1 MNKTIQDKMPTTPD
15 LNQERLEQLRA
26 LMPDLFSND
35 GALDRDEL
43 KRLVDPDSVAETE
56 RFEFRWFGK
65 ANAKRNAFTPTVAS
79 LEVDPTRSV
88 NPELANGNAII
99 EGENLEVL
107 KCLLAAYRNRI
118 KCIYIDPPYN
128 KDKDFVYSDTWK
140 EDKKS
145 YWEHIGVTSDGVK
158 IDTNTKADGRFHSNW
173 LNMLYP
179 RLLLA
184 RQLLKNDGV
193 IFISIDDNEVH
204 HLRKLCD
211 QAFGEENFVAQLTW
225 EKTRK
230 NDAKLFSVGHDYVIC
245 YARDIQYLKDLNT
258 VWREQKPGA
267 KEICKKWL
275 TLKEIHGEDY
285 ETIETELRKW
295 YKDLPAKHASKK
307 LSRYKQVDKW
317 GPWRDRDISWPG
329 GDGPRYDVIHP
340 GTGKPCAVPADGWRF
355 STPESMQRQIDLG
368 LVEFREDH
376 TKPPFRK
383 AHLIVVPEELL
394 DDAVAD
400 NEDEEDQEDVG
411 LQVMPSVLYK
421 QSQVAIKYLRKL
433 LGGKIFDNPKDHE
446 ILARLIEYVTKPGDL
461 VLDFFAGSG
470 PTGQAVMDINT
481 RNGGSRSFILVQLPE
496 LIEEKSTAY
505 KAGYRRISD
514 ITIERNRRVVR
525 QLDELASQAEEE
537 AKKELPGMERDALPS
552 FRTGFKVYKLAKSR
566 FPRTEFEPDPEKADK
581 ENVEAFEAYI
591 REKETAFL
599 MTFAREYILQE
610 VLLKRGFML
619 DVQTE
624 VIIDFTKNIVFRVWD
639 SHKEATVCLDYDL
652 KEESVAKLRGM
663 DGIFICLEQALNTT
677 KKWNLRAELGE
688 RLVAF

>member
-1 MNKTIQDKMPTTPD
+1 MNKTVMDRMPATPD
-15 LNQERLEQLRA
+15 LNRERLEQLKA
-26 LMPDLFSND
+26 LMPDLFTND
-35 GALDRDEL
+35 GALDPDEL
-43 KRLVDPDSVAETE
+43 KRVIDPESVAESE

-65 ANAKRNAFTPTVAS
+65 ANAKRNAFTPTLAS
-79 LEVDPTRSV
+79 LEYDPARSV

-140 EDKKS
+140 EDRET

-158 IDTNTKADGRFHSNW
+158 VDTNTKADGRFHSNW

-184 RQLLKNDGV
+184 RQLLLPDGV

-230 NDAKLFSVGHDYVIC
+230 NDAKLFSVGHDYIVC
-245 YARDIQYLKDLNT
+245 YARDLQQLKDLKT

-267 KEICKKWL
+267 KEICRKWL
-275 TLKEIHGEDY
+275 ELKEAHGDDY
-285 ETIETELRKW
+285 GTMETELRQW
-295 YKDLPAKHASKK
+295 YKDLPAKHPSKK
-307 LSRYKQVDKW
+307 LSRYKQIDKW

-329 GDGPRYDVIHP
+329 GGGPRYDVIHP

-394 DDAVAD
+394 EDDEAEESD
-400 NEDEEDQEDVG
+400 GDEETVG
-411 LQVMPSVLYK
+411 IQVMPSVLYK
-421 QSQVAIKYLRKL
+421 QSQVTIKYLRKL
-433 LGGKIFDNPKDHE
+433 LDGKIFDNPKDHE
-446 ILARLIEYVTKPGDL
+446 ILARLVEYVTRPGDL

-470 PTGQAVMDINT
+470 PTGQAVMDINA
-481 RNGGSRSFILVQLPE
+481 RNGGPRTFILVQIPE
-496 LIEEKSTAY
+496 LIDEGTPAY

-514 ITIERNRRVVR
+514 ITIERNKRVVA
-525 QLDELASQAEEE
+525 QLEE
-537 AKKELPGMERDALPS
+537 AAGAAERECKEQLPGISPQQGPAY
-552 FRTGFKVYKLAKSR
+552 RTGFKVYKLAKSR
-566 FPRTEFEPDPEKADK
+566 FPRAEFQPDPEKTDE
-581 ENVEAFEAYI
+581 ENLAALEAYI
-591 REKETAFL
+591 REKEAAFL
-599 MTFAREYILQE
+599 MTFDQRDILHE
-610 VLLKRGFML
+610 VLLKNGFML

-624 VIIDFTKNIVFRVWD
+624 PIIDFTENAVFRARD
-639 SHKEATVCLDYDL
+639 SHREATVCLDYDL
-652 KEESVAKLRGM
+652 KEQTVARLKGM
-663 DGIFICLEQALNTT
+663 EGIFICLEQALNTT
-677 KKWNLRAELGE
+677 KKWNLRAEFGE